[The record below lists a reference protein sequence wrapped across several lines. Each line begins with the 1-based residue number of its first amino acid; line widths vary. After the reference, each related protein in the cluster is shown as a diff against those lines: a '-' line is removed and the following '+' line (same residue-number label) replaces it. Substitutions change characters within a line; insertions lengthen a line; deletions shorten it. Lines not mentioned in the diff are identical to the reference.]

1 MRKLATAALA
11 FSAAIFLANY
21 ILPENRLIVPAVL
34 SAMFGAFLALTRRK
48 WLRPAAIAL
57 LFFSLGLMEYAVY
70 DRLTVKR
77 AAEYAGETRE
87 IQGTVLDY
95 PDLYGSYNRLY
106 IRINSGD
113 MPHFKAIVYDNNKA
127 FSSAEPGDR
136 VSFTAKVRTADTL
149 YGKPYD
155 NYRTNGYYLRLS
167 SKGNEILYKGGF
179 SVLSFPARLRHF
191 LCRRVDD
198 IFPADCRAFIKAL
211 MLGDKQDFYADD
223 ALYVSM
229 NRSGLMH
236 VVAVSGLHISFLVG
250 LLSLLFGNGRRGA
263 LFSIA
268 LIWCF
273 VLVTGASNS
282 AIRAAFMQTLLLL
295 APILRREN
303 DSVTSLSAVLAII
316 LAACPF
322 AAKSVSLQLSFS
334 AMAGIVCFGEKIHN
348 WLMRPIP
355 EHLQIRPVR
364 YALGVIASSLS
375 VTVFTMPLTALHF
388 SYVALLSILSNIAC
402 IWAVSLCFCMAWIA
416 CALSIVQVLG
426 TAAAWLC
433 AWLARYILFCAGLVA
448 RIPYAVLYMRM
459 DGARLWMAASYA
471 LLLLGLLLRKKRF
484 LRILLPAGLS
494 LALLAGIIL
503 YTERKYRESDYFSVL
518 DVGQGQCITAFS
530 GDAAAVIDCGNINNI
545 ENAGTIAGEYL
556 LGCGRKSVELLILT
570 HLHADH
576 ADGAVRL
583 MEMLPV
589 DTLVLPA
596 DADDSGGL
604 YAGILSCAERHGTR
618 VVAVENNTTASVGGI
633 NARIYKP
640 ADDGDENERCL
651 MLSIQNGDT
660 ELLVTADASK
670 KQERAL
676 VRREN
681 VSDTDILIVG
691 HHGSKYASSREL
703 LEEAGGGLAVIS
715 VGYNTYGHP
724 AQETLDALERYGYQ
738 IMRTD
743 EDGTVEIRL
752 ERKHG

>member
-1 MRKLATAALA
+1 M
-11 FSAAIFLANY
+11 
-21 ILPENRLIVPAVL
+21 
-34 SAMFGAFLALTRRK
+34 
-48 WLRPAAIAL
+48 
-57 LFFSLGLMEYAVY
+57 
-70 DRLTVKR
+70 
-77 AAEYAGETRE
+77 
-87 IQGTVLDY
+87 
-95 PDLYGSYNRLY
+95 
-106 IRINSGD
+106 
-113 MPHFKAIVYDNNKA
+113 
-127 FSSAEPGDR
+127 
-136 VSFTAKVRTADTL
+136 
-149 YGKPYD
+149 
-155 NYRTNGYYLRLS
+155 
-167 SKGNEILYKGGF
+167 
-179 SVLSFPARLRHF
+179 
-191 LCRRVDD
+191 
-198 IFPADCRAFIKAL
+198 
-211 MLGDKQDFYADD
+211 
-223 ALYVSM
+223 
-229 NRSGLMH
+229 
-236 VVAVSGLHISFLVG
+236 
-250 LLSLLFGNGRRGA
+250 
-263 LFSIA
+263 
-268 LIWCF
+268 
-273 VLVTGASNS
+273 
-282 AIRAAFMQTLLLL
+282 
-295 APILRREN
+295 
-303 DSVTSLSAVLAII
+303 
-316 LAACPF
+316 
-322 AAKSVSLQLSFS
+322 
-334 AMAGIVCFGEKIHN
+334 
-348 WLMRPIP
+348 
-355 EHLQIRPVR
+355 
-364 YALGVIASSLS
+364 
-375 VTVFTMPLTALHF
+375 
-388 SYVALLSILSNIAC
+388 SNIAC

-459 DGARLWMAASYA
+459 DGAMLWMTASYA

-503 YTERKYRESDYFSVL
+503 HTERKYRENDYFSIL

-545 ENAGTIAGEYL
+545 EDAGTIAGEYL
-556 LGCGRKSVELLILT
+556 LGCGRKSVALLILT

-604 YAGILSCAERHGTR
+604 YAGILSCADRHGTR

-676 VRREN
+676 ARRED

-703 LEEAGGGLAVIS
+703 LEEDGGGLAVIS

-724 AQETLDALERYGYQ
+724 AKETLDALKRYGYQ

-752 ERKHG
+752 EREHG

>member
-21 ILPENRLIVPAVL
+21 ILPESRLIVPAVL
-34 SAMFGAFLALTRRK
+34 SAMLGAFLALTRRK
-48 WLRPAAIAL
+48 WLRPAVIAL
-57 LFFSLGLMEYAVY
+57 LFFSLGLTEYAVY
-70 DRLTVKR
+70 DRLTVRR

-87 IQGTVLDY
+87 IRGTVLDY

-106 IRINSGD
+106 IRIGTGD
-113 MPHFKAIVYDNNKA
+113 LPRFKAIVYDNEKA
-127 FSSAEPGDR
+127 FSTAEPGDR
-136 VSFTAKVRTADTL
+136 VSFTAKIRTADTL

-155 NYRTNGYYLRLS
+155 NYHTNGYYLRLS
-167 SKGNEILYKGGF
+167 SIGSEMLEKRGF
-179 SVLSFPARLRHF
+179 SVPSLPARLRHF

-198 IFPADCRAFIKAL
+198 IFPGDCRAFIKAL

-223 ALYVSM
+223 ALYVAMS
-229 NRSGLMH
+229 RSGLMH

-250 LLSLLFGNGRRGA
+250 LLGLLFGNGRRGA
-263 LFSIA
+263 LFSIV

-282 AIRAAFMQTLLLL
+282 AVRAAFMQTLLLL

-334 AMAGIVCFGEKIHN
+334 AMAGIVCFGEKIHDR
-348 WLMRPIP
+348 LMRPIP

-375 VTVFTMPLTALHF
+375 VTAFTMPLTALHF

-416 CALSIVQVLG
+416 CALSIVPALG

-448 RIPYAVLYMRM
+448 RIPYAVLYMKT
-459 DGARLWMAASYA
+459 DGAILWMAASYA
-471 LLLLGLLLRKKRF
+471 LVLLGLLLRKKRT

-503 YTERKYRESDYFSVL
+503 HTERKYRENDYFSIL
-518 DVGQGQCITAFS
+518 NVGQGQCITAFS
-530 GDAAAVIDCGNINNI
+530 GDATAVIDCGNINNI
-545 ENAGTIAGEYL
+545 EDAGSIAGEYL
-556 LGCGRKSVELLILT
+556 LGCGRESVELLILT
-570 HLHADH
+570 HLHSDH

-589 DTLVLPA
+589 DTLILPA
-596 DADDSGGL
+596 DADDSGSL
-604 YAGILSCAERHGTR
+604 YAGILSCADRHGTR
-618 VVAVENNTTASVGGI
+618 VVIVENNTTASVGGI
-633 NARIYKP
+633 DVRIYKP

-651 MLSIQNGDT
+651 MLSIQNGGT

-676 VRREN
+676 VRREDL
-681 VSDTDILIVG
+681 SDTDILVVG
-691 HHGSKYASSREL
+691 HHGSRYASSGEL
-703 LEEAGGGLAVIS
+703 LEEAGGGLAVVS

-724 AQETLDALERYGYQ
+724 AQETLDALGKHGYR

-743 EDGTVEIRL
+743 EDGTVEIRM
-752 ERKHG
+752 EREHG

>member
-11 FSAAIFLANY
+11 FSAAICLANY
-21 ILPENRLIVPAVL
+21 ILPESWLIVPAVL
-34 SAMFGAFLALTRRK
+34 SAVLGAFLALTRRK
-48 WLRPAAIAL
+48 WLRPAVIAL
-57 LFFSLGLMEYAVY
+57 LFFSLGLMEYAIY
-70 DRLTVKR
+70 ERLTVKR

-95 PDLYGSYNRLY
+95 PDLYESYNRLY
-106 IRINSGD
+106 IRISAGD
-113 MPHFKAIVYDNNKA
+113 MPRFKAIVYDNEKA
-127 FSSAEPGDR
+127 FTTAEPGDH
-136 VSFTAKVRTADTL
+136 VSFTAKIRTADTL

-167 SKGNEILYKGGF
+167 SKGNEILEKGGF
-179 SVLSFPARLRHF
+179 SVLSLPARLRHL

-198 IFPADCRAFIKAL
+198 HFPADCRAFIKAL

-223 ALYVSM
+223 ALYVRMS
-229 NRSGLMH
+229 RSGLMH

-263 LFSIA
+263 LFSIV

-273 VLVTGASNS
+273 VLITGASNS
-282 AIRAAFMQTLLLL
+282 AVRAAFMQTLLLL

-316 LAACPF
+316 LAVCPF

-334 AMAGIVCFGEKIHN
+334 AMAGIVCFGEKIHS

-388 SYVALLSILSNIAC
+388 SYVALLSVLSNIAC

-459 DGARLWMAASYA
+459 DGAMLWMTASYA

-503 YTERKYRESDYFSVL
+503 HTERKYRENDYFSIL

-545 ENAGTIAGEYL
+545 EDAGTIAGEYL
-556 LGCGRKSVELLILT
+556 LGCGRKSVALLILT

-604 YAGILSCAERHGTR
+604 YAGILSCADRHGTR

-676 VRREN
+676 ARRED

-724 AQETLDALERYGYQ
+724 AKETLDALKRYGYQ

-752 ERKHG
+752 EREHG

>member
-21 ILPENRLIVPAVL
+21 ILPESWLIVPAVL
-34 SAMFGAFLALTRRK
+34 SAVLGAFLALTRRK
-48 WLRPAAIAL
+48 WLRPAVIAL

-106 IRINSGD
+106 IRISAGD
-113 MPHFKAIVYDNNKA
+113 MPRFKAIVYDNEKA
-127 FSSAEPGDR
+127 FTTAEPGDR
-136 VSFTAKVRTADTL
+136 VSFTAKIRTADTL

-167 SKGNEILYKGGF
+167 SKGNEILEKGGF
-179 SVLSFPARLRHF
+179 SVLSLPARLRHL

-198 IFPADCRAFIKAL
+198 LFPADCRAFIKAL

-223 ALYVSM
+223 ALYVRMS
-229 NRSGLMH
+229 RSGLMH

-263 LFSIA
+263 LFSIV

-273 VLVTGASNS
+273 VLITGASNS
-282 AIRAAFMQTLLLL
+282 AVRAAFMQTLLLL

-316 LAACPF
+316 LAVCPF

-334 AMAGIVCFGEKIHN
+334 AMAGIVCFGEKIHS

-355 EHLQIRPVR
+355 EHLQVRPVR

-388 SYVALLSILSNIAC
+388 SYVALLSVLSNIAC

-459 DGARLWMAASYA
+459 DGAMLWMTASYA

-503 YTERKYRESDYFSVL
+503 HTERKYRENDYFSVL

-545 ENAGTIAGEYL
+545 EDAGTIAGEYL
-556 LGCGRKSVELLILT
+556 LGCGRKSVALLILT

-604 YAGILSCAERHGTR
+604 YAGILSCADRHGTR

-676 VRREN
+676 ARRED

-724 AQETLDALERYGYQ
+724 AKETLDALKRYGYQ

-752 ERKHG
+752 EREHG

>member
-21 ILPENRLIVPAVL
+21 ILPESWLIVPAVL
-34 SAMFGAFLALTRRK
+34 SAVLGAFLALTRRK
-48 WLRPAAIAL
+48 WLRPAVIAL

-70 DRLTVKR
+70 ERLTVKR

-106 IRINSGD
+106 IRVSSGD
-113 MPHFKAIVYDNNKA
+113 IPHFKAIVYDNEKA
-127 FSSAEPGDR
+127 FTTAEPGDH
-136 VSFTAKVRTADTL
+136 VAFTAKIRTADTL

-167 SKGNEILYKGGF
+167 SKGGEVLEKRGF
-179 SVLSFPARLRHF
+179 SVLSLPARLRH
-191 LCRRVDD
+191 LLSRRVDD
-198 IFPADCRAFIKAL
+198 LFPADCRAFIKAL

-223 ALYVSM
+223 ALYVAMS
-229 NRSGLMH
+229 RSGLMH

-263 LFSIA
+263 LFSIV

-282 AIRAAFMQTLLLL
+282 AVRAAFMQTLLLL

-316 LAACPF
+316 LAVCPF

-334 AMAGIVCFGEKIHN
+334 AMAGIVCFGEKIHS

-402 IWAVSLCFCMAWIA
+402 IWAVSLCFCTAWIA
-416 CALSIVQVLG
+416 CALSIVQILG

-459 DGARLWMAASYA
+459 DGAMLWMAASYA
-471 LLLLGLLLRKKRF
+471 LLLLGLLLRKKRC

-494 LALLAGIIL
+494 LALLAGIL
-503 YTERKYRESDYFSVL
+503 LHTERKYRENDYFSVL

-545 ENAGTIAGEYL
+545 EDAGTIAGEYL

-604 YAGILSCAERHGTR
+604 YAGILSCAKRHGTR
-618 VVAVENNTTASVGGI
+618 VVAAENNTTASVGGI
-633 NARIYKP
+633 NVRIYKP
-640 ADDGDENERCL
+640 ANDGDENERCL

-676 VRREN
+676 VRRED

-703 LEEAGGGLAVIS
+703 LEETGGGLAVIS

-724 AQETLDALERYGYQ
+724 AKETLDALKRYGYQ

-752 ERKHG
+752 EREHG

>member
-21 ILPENRLIVPAVL
+21 ILPESWLIVPAVL
-34 SAMFGAFLALTRRK
+34 SAVLGAFLALTRRK
-48 WLRPAAIAL
+48 WLRPAVIAL
-57 LFFSLGLMEYAVY
+57 LFFSLGLMEYAIY
-70 DRLTVKR
+70 ERLTVKR

-106 IRINSGD
+106 IRISAGD
-113 MPHFKAIVYDNNKA
+113 MPRFKAIVYDNEKA
-127 FSSAEPGDR
+127 FTTAEPGDR
-136 VSFTAKVRTADTL
+136 VSFTAKIRTADTL

-167 SKGNEILYKGGF
+167 SKGNEILEKGGF
-179 SVLSFPARLRHF
+179 SVLSLPARLRHL

-198 IFPADCRAFIKAL
+198 LFPADCRAFIKAL

-223 ALYVSM
+223 ALYVRMS
-229 NRSGLMH
+229 RSGLMH

-263 LFSIA
+263 LFSIV

-273 VLVTGASNS
+273 VLITGASNS
-282 AIRAAFMQTLLLL
+282 AVRAAFMQTLLLL

-316 LAACPF
+316 LAVCPF

-334 AMAGIVCFGEKIHN
+334 AMAGIVCFGEKIHS

-388 SYVALLSILSNIAC
+388 SYVALLSVLSNIAC

-459 DGARLWMAASYA
+459 DGAMLWMTASYA

-503 YTERKYRESDYFSVL
+503 HTERKYRENDYFSIL

-545 ENAGTIAGEYL
+545 EDAGTIAGEYL
-556 LGCGRKSVELLILT
+556 LGCGRKSVALLILT

-604 YAGILSCAERHGTR
+604 YAGILSCADRHGTR
-618 VVAVENNTTASVGGI
+618 VVAVENDTTASVGGI

-676 VRREN
+676 ARRED

-724 AQETLDALERYGYQ
+724 AKETLDALKRYGYQ

-752 ERKHG
+752 EREHG

>member
-21 ILPENRLIVPAVL
+21 ILPESWLIVPAVL
-34 SAMFGAFLALTRRK
+34 SAVLGAFLALTRRK
-48 WLRPAAIAL
+48 WLRPAVIAL
-57 LFFSLGLMEYAVY
+57 LFFSLGLMEYAIY
-70 DRLTVKR
+70 ERLTVKR

-95 PDLYGSYNRLY
+95 PDLYESYNRLY
-106 IRINSGD
+106 IRISAGD
-113 MPHFKAIVYDNNKA
+113 MPRFKAIVYDNEKA
-127 FSSAEPGDR
+127 FTTAEPGDH
-136 VSFTAKVRTADTL
+136 VSFTAKIRTADTL

-167 SKGNEILYKGGF
+167 SKGNEILEKGGF
-179 SVLSFPARLRHF
+179 SVLSLPARLRHL

-198 IFPADCRAFIKAL
+198 HFPADCRAFIKAL

-223 ALYVSM
+223 ALYVRMS
-229 NRSGLMH
+229 RSGLMH

-263 LFSIA
+263 LFSIV

-273 VLVTGASNS
+273 VLITGASNS
-282 AIRAAFMQTLLLL
+282 AVRAAFMQTLLLL

-316 LAACPF
+316 LAVCPF

-334 AMAGIVCFGEKIHN
+334 AMAGIVCFGEKIHS

-388 SYVALLSILSNIAC
+388 SYVALLSVLSNIAC

-459 DGARLWMAASYA
+459 DGAMLWMTASYA

-503 YTERKYRESDYFSVL
+503 HTERKYRENDYFSIL

-545 ENAGTIAGEYL
+545 EDAGTIAGEYL
-556 LGCGRKSVELLILT
+556 LGCGRKSVALLILT

-604 YAGILSCAERHGTR
+604 YAGILSCADRHGTR

-676 VRREN
+676 ARRED

-724 AQETLDALERYGYQ
+724 AKETLDALKRYGYQ

-752 ERKHG
+752 EREHG